1 MTLTRQAQSVTGV
14 RRRSA
19 VLCPGRHCGRPGHR
33 ADAGRATAPVE
44 EEARA
49 LPRGHPPG
57 AVRDDTADVRFEF

>member
-1 MTLTRQAQSVTGV
+1 V

-19 VLCPGRHCGRPGHR
+19 VLCPGCHRGRPGHR
-33 ADAGRATAPVE
+33 ADAGRATPLV